1 MRNLTYNAR
10 SCFLGDTCSRLAVL
24 RAPTPAQARAFSID
38 FEPIPEPPLNPLF
51 ETAQSALEKSCY
63 LKINWK
69 CSEDDMVID
78 AVKRMVAHDIGALAV
93 TSKGEDAVTGIFSE
107 RDYLKKVA
115 FLGKDPT
122 TTKVGE
128 VATMGGFAN
137 LVTVT
142 RMNPIDRCMV
152 R

>member
-1 MRNLTYNAR
+1 
-10 SCFLGDTCSRLAVL
+10 
-24 RAPTPAQARAFSID
+24 
-38 FEPIPEPPLNPLF
+38 LNPLF

-69 CSEDDMVID
+69 CSEKDLVID
-78 AVKRMVAHDIGALAV
+78 VVKRMVAHDIGALAV
-93 TSKGEDAVTGIFSE
+93 TSEGEDTVSGIFSE

-115 FLGKDPT
+115 FLNKDPT
-122 TTKVGE
+122 TTTVGE
-128 VATMGGFAN
+128 VATMGGFPN

-152 R
+152 